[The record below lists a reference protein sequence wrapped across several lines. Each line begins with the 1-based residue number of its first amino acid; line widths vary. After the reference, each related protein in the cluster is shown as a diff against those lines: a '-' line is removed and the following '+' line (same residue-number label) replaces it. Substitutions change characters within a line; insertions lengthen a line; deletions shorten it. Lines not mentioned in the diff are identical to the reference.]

1 MKWLIFIQ
9 PHLYEHSMY
18 TTMPKQQEVRPHF

>member
-1 MKWLIFIQ
+1 MNFL
-9 PHLYEHSMY
+9 LAHSMY